1 MQKIR
6 TGRHRA
12 FLMHVHVVFV
22 TRFRHKVFT
31 DAHLRRMEET
41 MRSACPDFECEL
53 VGFNGEDNHVHL
65 LVNFPPK
72 VAVTKLVNSLK
83 CVSSRRLRQEFPDFP
98 DLVPHYWR
106 GPSRRS
112 APRVVNT
119 GRPAPPTRNPR
130 RSASPRQIR
139 FTTGLKPVHCE

>member
-1 MQKIR
+1 
-6 TGRHRA
+6 
-12 FLMHVHVVFV
+12 
-22 TRFRHKVFT
+22 
-31 DAHLRRMEET
+31 MEEI
-41 MRSACPDFECEL
+41 MRSVCADFECEL
-53 VGFNGEDNHVHL
+53 VEFNGEDNHVHL